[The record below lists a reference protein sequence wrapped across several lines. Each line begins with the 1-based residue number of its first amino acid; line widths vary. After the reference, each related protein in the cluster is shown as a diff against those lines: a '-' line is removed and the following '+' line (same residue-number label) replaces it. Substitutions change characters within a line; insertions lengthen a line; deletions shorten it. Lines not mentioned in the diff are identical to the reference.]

1 MPRQM
6 NPNTVVDFFPV
17 LEPLSSSD
25 AIIVMTMLLYSSKS
39 FSSKGAALYKVVV
52 PFVGNAIIKGVYV
65 SPQKMKLK
73 KQKRDVCVRLL
84 ALSPPGGGLEE
95 CSSSSSSRDD
105 PFLTRRFVEYLRRR
119 LSGQRK
125 RILLLLCAKVI

>member
-1 MPRQM
+1 
-6 NPNTVVDFFPV
+6 
-17 LEPLSSSD
+17 
-25 AIIVMTMLLYSSKS
+25 
-39 FSSKGAALYKVVV
+39 VVV

-73 KQKRDVCVRLL
+73 KQKRDDVCVRLL

-105 PFLTRRFVEYLRRR
+105 PFLTAFCRVSPSSSERAKKADSSSSLRESN
-119 LSGQRK
+119 LT
-125 RILLLLCAKVI
+125 LCVPIPIFSSPQ

>member
-1 MPRQM
+1 M
-6 NPNTVVDFFPV
+6 
-17 LEPLSSSD
+17 
-25 AIIVMTMLLYSSKS
+25 
-39 FSSKGAALYKVVV
+39 VV

-95 CSSSSSSRDD
+95 CSSSSSRDD
-105 PFLTRRFVEYLRRR
+105 PFLTAFCRVSPSSSERAKADSSSSLRE
-119 LSGQRK
+119 SN
-125 RILLLLCAKVI
+125 

>member
-6 NPNTVVDFFPV
+6 NPNTVVDFFPL

-25 AIIVMTMLLYSSKS
+25 AIVMTMLFYSSS

-52 PFVGNAIIKGVYV
+52 PFVVNAIKGVYV

-73 KQKRDVCVRLL
+73 KQKCDVCVRLL
-84 ALSPPGGGLEE
+84 ALFPPGGLEE
-95 CSSSSSSRDD
+95 CSSSS
-105 PFLTRRFVEYLRRR
+105 
-119 LSGQRK
+119 
-125 RILLLLCAKVI
+125 

>member
-1 MPRQM
+1 M
-6 NPNTVVDFFPV
+6 
-17 LEPLSSSD
+17 
-25 AIIVMTMLLYSSKS
+25 
-39 FSSKGAALYKVVV
+39 VV

-95 CSSSSSSRDD
+95 CSSSSSRD
-105 PFLTRRFVEYLRRR
+105 PFLTAFCRVSPSSKRAKADSSSSLRESN
-119 LSGQRK
+119 LT
-125 RILLLLCAKVI
+125 LCVPIPIFSSPQ